1 MTFDWKRANTP
12 FEHLVSEDAGGV
24 GQSRLQH
31 YREWAQFVL
40 GKSGAEIESAARDL
54 MTQKYSIHFHCWDK
68 SALRGFLESARGY
81 FGNIFSI
88 VDFRPNGPET
98 VMVIKRET

>member
-1 MTFDWKRANTP
+1 M
-12 FEHLVSEDAGGV
+12 
-24 GQSRLQH
+24 
-31 YREWAQFVL
+31 L
-40 GKSGAEIESAARDL
+40 GKSGAEIEAAARDL

-98 VMVIKRET
+98 VMVIKHRDVTAWRNSRRMPGSRRS

>member
-1 MTFDWKRANTP
+1 MVSGSRDCSTIANGRNSCSAS
-12 FEHLVSEDAGGV
+12 L
-24 GQSRLQH
+24 
-31 YREWAQFVL
+31 
-40 GKSGAEIESAARDL
+40 GAEIESAARDL